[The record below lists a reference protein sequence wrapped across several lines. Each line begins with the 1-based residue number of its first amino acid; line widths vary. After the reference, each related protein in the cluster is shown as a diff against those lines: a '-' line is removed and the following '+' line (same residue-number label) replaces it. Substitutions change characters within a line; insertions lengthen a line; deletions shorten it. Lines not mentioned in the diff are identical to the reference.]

1 MTIHLLASELAAA
14 VPELQRDSIV
24 NNEKYFEGKLR
35 EFLDA
40 TRCSPPAGEH
50 GHMTAVRFNQLM
62 EDDGVLLSE
71 KEMADGWHF
80 CFSMD
85 GLLANYNDPDGDC
98 FCELNK
104 SRKR

>member
-40 TRCSPPAGEH
+40 TRCSPPAGVPE
-50 GHMTAVRFNQLM
+50 
-62 EDDGVLLSE
+62 SE
-71 KEMADGWHF
+71 LPTVEEIQKFYREYRG
-80 CFSMD
+80 
-85 GLLANYNDPDGDC
+85 Y
-98 FCELNK
+98 
-104 SRKR
+104 